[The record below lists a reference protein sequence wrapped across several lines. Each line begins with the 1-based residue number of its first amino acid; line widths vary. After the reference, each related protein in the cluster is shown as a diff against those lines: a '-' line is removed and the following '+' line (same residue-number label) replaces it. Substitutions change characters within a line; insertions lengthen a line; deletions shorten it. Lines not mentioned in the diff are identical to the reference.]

1 MKNGF
6 NEELLA
12 KSITKTKK
20 QMSLILGETT
30 FETHLRYLKQ
40 KTPKKVKVLYRKLFR

>member
-30 FETHLRYLKQ
+30 FETHLRYMKQ